1 MAILEQ
7 DLLVA
12 RQAWGEGLIAVS
24 KQYESEG
31 IESASKLASK
41 MLDDLY
47 GFELGPVLF
56 KPTLSGGMNTFRTDK
71 SGALS
76 YFIGHNSQ
84 YPQDSGF
91 GIKFWREVS
100 SETSAI
106 FIDGTTAMW
115 MGWVNF
121 KDKNGDLTKVD
132 KSWGYKMDPN
142 GMLKIVL
149 HHSSLPYQG

>member
-24 KQYESEG
+24 KKYEGEG
-31 IESASKLASK
+31 IESARKLASK

-47 GFELGPVLF
+47 GFDLGPVLF
-56 KPTLSGGMNTFRTDK
+56 KPTLSGGINTFRTDK

-100 SETSAI
+100 SETVSY
-106 FIDGTTAMW
+106 TH
-115 MGWVNF
+115 
-121 KDKNGDLTKVD
+121 LT
-132 KSWGYKMDPN
+132 
-142 GMLKIVL
+142 
-149 HHSSLPYQG
+149 LPTICSV

>member
-1 MAILEQ
+1 MITREAVEKIQ
-7 DLLVA
+7 KD
-12 RQAWGEGLIAVS
+12 WGNGVVTIGTLKDERIKCENYTNAFV
-24 KQYESEG
+24 E
-31 IESASKLASK
+31 KLYAFSS
-41 MLDDLY
+41 
-47 GFELGPVLF
+47 GPVLF

-115 MGWVNF
+115 MGWVSF